1 MTEAALEDFQK
12 LDLRVARILSV
23 EDHPNADKLYVLKV
37 DLGGEQRQLVAG
49 IRKDY
54 KKEDLINKQIIVIA
68 NLKPAVL
75 RGIESNGMLLAAD
88 DNGKISILT
97 PDKNVSNGIKIR

>member
-1 MTEAALEDFQK
+1 MTEATIEEFQK
-12 LDLRVARILSV
+12 LDLRTATIISV
-23 EDHPNADKLYVLKV
+23 EDHPNADKLYILKI
-37 DLGGEQRQLVAG
+37 DLGSEVRQLVAG

-75 RGIESNGMLLAAD
+75 RGVESNGMLLAAD
-88 DNGKISILT
+88 DNGKISMLT
-97 PDKNVSNGIKIR
+97 TDHKVSNGIKIR